1 MYVRALVESVDAT
14 VDEPVPSS
22 AAEVLDFSEVFRTYA
37 PFVWRLLRRLGVAEA
52 DTNDVSQDVFVVV
65 HRKLAQIASAASV
78 RSFVYGV
85 CVRTASDYRRS
96 ARVRRE
102 LTVAEVPEQRTLARQ
117 DTEVENRQARELLNG
132 ILSRMTD
139 LKRETFILYEL
150 EELSM
155 AEIAEAL
162 GCPLQT
168 AYSRLHAAR
177 AEVQA
182 AFARK
187 YAGREPR

>member
-1 MYVRALVESVDAT
+1 MNVRALAGTVDAKA
-14 VDEPVPSS
+14 PSIAS
-22 AAEVLDFSEVFRTYA
+22 PMLDFSEIFRTYA

-52 DTNDVSQDVFVVV
+52 DANDISQEVFVIV
-65 HRKLAQIASAASV
+65 HRKLAQIASSASV

-102 LTVAEVPEQRTLARQ
+102 RVYAEVPEQRTLAHQ
-117 DTEVENRQARELLNG
+117 DTELETRQARELLHA

-150 EELSM
+150 EELSI

-162 GCPLQT
+162 GCPVQT

-182 AFARK
+182 AFSRH
-187 YAGREPR
+187 AGRESR

>member
-1 MYVRALVESVDAT
+1 MVVRALAGT
-14 VDEPVPSS
+14 VDSTVPSVP
-22 AAEVLDFSEVFRTYA
+22 APALDFTDVFRTYA

-52 DTNDVSQDVFVVV
+52 DANDVSQDVFVIV
-65 HRKLAQIASAASV
+65 HRKLGQIVSSASV

-85 CVRTASDYRRS
+85 CVRAASDYRRS

-102 LTVAEVPEQRTLARQ
+102 RVCAEVPEQRAVASQHEELET
-117 DTEVENRQARELLNG
+117 RQARKLLDVVLG
-132 ILSRMTD
+132 RMTD

-155 AEIAEAL
+155 AEVAEAL
-162 GCPLQT
+162 GCPLPT

-177 AEVQA
+177 AEVQT
-182 AFARK
+182 AFSRM
-187 YAGREPR
+187 YAGRESR

>member
-1 MYVRALVESVDAT
+1 MIVRALAGTLDSTAPSV
-14 VDEPVPSS
+14 PLP
-22 AAEVLDFSEVFRTYA
+22 VLDFSEIFRTYA
-37 PFVWRLLRRLGVAEA
+37 PFAWRLLRRLGVAEA
-52 DTNDVSQDVFVVV
+52 DAKDVSQEVFVVV
-65 HRKLAQIASAASV
+65 HRKLGQIASSESA

-85 CVRTASDYRRS
+85 CVRAASDYRRS

-102 LTVAEVPEQRTLARQ
+102 RVYAEVPEQR
-117 DTEVENRQARELLNG
+117 VGENQHAELETRQARELLQAT
-132 ILSRMTD
+132 LSRMAD

-155 AEIAEAL
+155 VEVAEAL
-162 GCPLQT
+162 GCPLPT

-182 AFARK
+182 AFARSH
-187 YAGREPR
+187 AGRRAR

>member
-1 MYVRALVESVDAT
+1 MNVRALAGNVDAT
-14 VDEPVPSS
+14 APSV
-22 AAEVLDFSEVFRTYA
+22 APPVLDFSEIFRTYA

-52 DTNDVSQDVFVVV
+52 DANDLSQEVFVIV
-65 HRKLAQIASAASV
+65 HRKLARIATAASV

-102 LTVAEVPEQRTLARQ
+102 RVGAEVPEQRAVAHQ
-117 DTEVENRQARELLNG
+117 HTELETRQAKELLYA

-139 LKRETFILYEL
+139 RERETFILYEL
-150 EELSM
+150 EELSI
-155 AEIAEAL
+155 AEITEAL
-162 GCPLQT
+162 GCPVQT

-182 AFARK
+182 AFART

>member
-1 MYVRALVESVDAT
+1 MSVRALAGSVDAT
-14 VDEPVPSS
+14 APSV
-22 AAEVLDFSEVFRTYA
+22 APPVLDFSEIFRTYA
-37 PFVWRLLRRLGVAEA
+37 PFVWRLVRRLGVAEA
-52 DTNDVSQDVFVVV
+52 DANDVSQEVFVVV
-65 HRKLAQIASAASV
+65 HRKLGQIAAASSV

-102 LTVAEVPEQRTLARQ
+102 RVVAEVPEQRAFAQ
-117 DTEVENRQARELLNG
+117 QETELETQQARELLHAT
-132 ILSRMTD
+132 LSQMTD
-139 LKRETFILYEL
+139 RKRETFILYEL

-182 AFARK
+182 AFART

>member
-1 MYVRALVESVDAT
+1 MNVRALIESVDANA
-14 VDEPVPSS
+14 PSV
-22 AAEVLDFSEVFRTYA
+22 ATPGLDFSEIFRAYA

-52 DTNDVSQDVFVVV
+52 DANDISQEVFVIV

-102 LTVAEVPEQRTLARQ
+102 RTVAEVPEQRTHARQ
-117 DTEVENRQARELLNG
+117 DTELENRQARQLLHE

-155 AEIAEAL
+155 TEIAEAL
-162 GCPLQT
+162 GCPLPT

-177 AEVQA
+177 AEVQD
-182 AFARK
+182 AFARR
-187 YAGREPR
+187 YAGKEPR

>member
-1 MYVRALVESVDAT
+1 MIVRALAETAEVTAP
-14 VDEPVPSS
+14 PVPSPT
-22 AAEVLDFSEVFRTYA
+22 LDFAEIFRVYA
-37 PFVWRLLRRLGVAEA
+37 PFAWRLLRRLGVAEA
-52 DTNDVSQDVFVVV
+52 DANDVSQEVFVIV
-65 HRKLAQIASAASV
+65 HRKLGQIVSGASV

-85 CVRTASDYRRS
+85 CVRAASDYRRS

-102 LTVAEVPEQRTLARQ
+102 RVYAEVPEQRATANQHAELE
-117 DTEVENRQARELLNG
+117 TRQARQLLHAV
-132 ILSRMTD
+132 LSHMTD

-155 AEIAEAL
+155 IEVAEAL
-162 GCPLQT
+162 GCPLPT

-182 AFARK
+182 AFARRYTGSK
-187 YAGREPR
+187 PR